1 MSKSPEIKVAE
12 QLTNLMDDHWFN
24 PTIFGRYL
32 AEQPVYTI
40 DRVME
45 MVASI
50 ISEQAK
56 MYQLLRLKGTS
67 SEGLLLANEL
77 NECIKAYQEVTV
89 ISNLK
94 LPKPTLYNLKREEPV
109 RQVQFGWREDKDPFQ
124 QAYTL
129 NRRMPGIDR

>member
-1 MSKSPEIKVAE
+1 MSKTPETKLAE

-32 AEQPVYTI
+32 AEQPMYTL

-45 MVASI
+45 MVVSI

-56 MYQLLRLKGTS
+56 IYVLHKSRGEST
-67 SEGLLLANEL
+67 EGLLLANEL
-77 NECIKAYQEVTV
+77 NECIKAYQEVNV

-94 LPKPTLYNLKREEPV
+94 LPKPTVYNIKREEPIK
-109 RQVQFGWREDKDPFQ
+109 RIQFGWREDKDPFQ
-124 QAYTL
+124 
-129 NRRMPGIDR
+129 

>member
-12 QLTNLMDDHWFN
+12 QLTNLTEDHWFN
-24 PTIFGRYL
+24 ATIFGRYL

-94 LPKPTLYNLKREEPV
+94 LPKPTVYNIKREEPV
-109 RQVQFGWREDKDPFQ
+109 KSKHYGWIDIDKNPFDQV
-124 QAYTL
+124 
-129 NRRMPGIDR
+129 

>member
-1 MSKSPEIKVAE
+1 MSKTPEIKVAE

-56 MYQLLRLKGTS
+56 MYELLRLKGTS

-94 LPKPTLYNLKREEPV
+94 LPKPTVYNIKREEPV
-109 RQVQFGWREDKDPFQ
+109 KSKHYGWIDIDKNPFDQV
-124 QAYTL
+124 
-129 NRRMPGIDR
+129 

>member
-1 MSKSPEIKVAE
+1 MNKTTEIKIAE

-32 AEQPVYTI
+32 AEQPLYTI

-45 MVASI
+45 MVVSI

-56 MYQLLRLKGTS
+56 TYQLHKTRGEST
-67 SEGLLLANEL
+67 EGLLLANEL
-77 NECIKAYQEVTV
+77 NECIKAYQEVNV

-94 LPKPTLYNLKREEPV
+94 LPKPTIYNIKREEPV
-109 RQVQFGWREDKDPFQ
+109 KSKRYGWIDIDKNPFDQV
-124 QAYTL
+124 
-129 NRRMPGIDR
+129 

>member
-1 MSKSPEIKVAE
+1 MSKTQETKLAE
-12 QLTNLMDDHWFN
+12 QLANLADDHWFN

-32 AEQPVYTI
+32 AEQPLYTI

-45 MVASI
+45 MIASI

-56 MYQLLRLKGTS
+56 VYELLRLKGTS

-77 NECIKAYQEVTV
+77 NECIKAYQEVNV

-94 LPKPTLYNLKREEPV
+94 LPKPTIYNIKREEPV
-109 RQVQFGWREDKDPFQ
+109 KPKQYGWIDIDKNPFDQV
-124 QAYTL
+124 
-129 NRRMPGIDR
+129 

>member
-1 MSKSPEIKVAE
+1 MNKTTEIKIAE

-32 AEQPVYTI
+32 AEQPLYTI

-45 MVASI
+45 MVVSI

-56 MYQLLRLKGTS
+56 TYQLHKTRGEST
-67 SEGLLLANEL
+67 EGLLLANEL
-77 NECIKAYQEVTV
+77 NECIKAYQEDNV

-94 LPKPTLYNLKREEPV
+94 LPRPTVYNIKRAESVKPKQYGWIDIDKNPFD
-109 RQVQFGWREDKDPFQ
+109 QV
-124 QAYTL
+124 
-129 NRRMPGIDR
+129 

>member
-1 MSKSPEIKVAE
+1 MTKTTEIKIAE

-32 AEQPVYTI
+32 AEQPLYTI

-45 MVASI
+45 MVVSI

-56 MYQLLRLKGTS
+56 TYQLHKVRGEST
-67 SEGLLLANEL
+67 EGLLLANEL
-77 NECIKAYQEVTV
+77 NECIKAYQEHTV

-94 LPKPTLYNLKREEPV
+94 LPKPTTYDRKIGDVKESTYKYNWLHDEGNLVSDSLNVIPV
-109 RQVQFGWREDKDPFQ
+109 S
-124 QAYTL
+124 L
-129 NRRMPGIDR
+129 

>member
-1 MSKSPEIKVAE
+1 MSKTPEIKVAE
-12 QLTNLMDDHWFN
+12 ELTNLMDDHWFN

-32 AEQPVYTI
+32 AEQPLYTI

-45 MVASI
+45 MVASV

-56 MYQLLRLKGTS
+56 VYELLRLQGTS

-77 NECIKAYQEVTV
+77 NECIKAYQESNV

-94 LPKPTLYNLKREEPV
+94 LPKPIVYNVKPKETTKRI
-109 RQVQFGWREDKDPFQ
+109 QFGWREDKDPFQ
-124 QAYTL
+124 
-129 NRRMPGIDR
+129 

>member
-1 MSKSPEIKVAE
+1 MSKTPEIKIAE

-32 AEQPVYTI
+32 AEQPLYTI

-45 MVASI
+45 MVVSI

-56 MYQLLRLKGTS
+56 TYQLHKIRGEST
-67 SEGLLLANEL
+67 EGLLLANEL
-77 NECIKAYQEVTV
+77 NECIKAYQEVNV

-94 LPKPTLYNLKREEPV
+94 LPKPTVYHRKREEPV
-109 RQVQFGWREDKDPFQ
+109 IHKQFGYTDEDKNPFDQ
-124 QAYTL
+124 V
-129 NRRMPGIDR
+129 

>member
-1 MSKSPEIKVAE
+1 MTKTTEIKIAE

-32 AEQPVYTI
+32 AEQPLYTI

-45 MVASI
+45 MVVSI

-56 MYQLLRLKGTS
+56 TYQLHKTKGEST
-67 SEGLLLANEL
+67 EGLLLANEL
-77 NECIKAYQEVTV
+77 NECIKAYQEHTV

-94 LPKPTLYNLKREEPV
+94 LPKPTVYNIRRDVKINPRI
-109 RQVQFGWREDKDPFQ
+109 FGYTDEDKNPFDQ
-124 QAYTL
+124 V
-129 NRRMPGIDR
+129 

>member
-32 AEQPVYTI
+32 AEQPLYTI

-45 MVASI
+45 MIASV

-56 MYQLLRLKGTS
+56 TYQLHKTKGETT
-67 SEGLLLANEL
+67 EGLLLANEL
-77 NECIKAYQEVTV
+77 NECIKAYQEHTV

-94 LPKPTLYNLKREEPV
+94 LPKPTVYNIRRDVKVNPRI
-109 RQVQFGWREDKDPFQ
+109 FGYTDEDKDPFDQ
-124 QAYTL
+124 V
-129 NRRMPGIDR
+129 

>member
-1 MSKSPEIKVAE
+1 MTKTTEIKIAE

-32 AEQPVYTI
+32 AEQPLYTI

-45 MVASI
+45 MVVSI

-56 MYQLLRLKGTS
+56 TYQLHKVRGEST
-67 SEGLLLANEL
+67 EGLLLANEL
-77 NECIKAYQEVTV
+77 NECIKAYQEHTV

-94 LPKPTLYNLKREEPV
+94 LPKPVVYNIRRDVKVNPRIFGYTDEYKNPFD
-109 RQVQFGWREDKDPFQ
+109 QV
-124 QAYTL
+124 
-129 NRRMPGIDR
+129 

>member
-1 MSKSPEIKVAE
+1 MTKTTEIKIAE

-32 AEQPVYTI
+32 AEQPLYTI

-45 MVASI
+45 MVVSI

-56 MYQLLRLKGTS
+56 TYALHKVRGEST
-67 SEGLLLANEL
+67 EGLLLANEL
-77 NECIKAYQEVTV
+77 NECIKAYQEHTV

-94 LPKPTLYNLKREEPV
+94 LPKPVVYNIRRDVKVNPRI
-109 RQVQFGWREDKDPFQ
+109 FGYTDEDKNPFDQ
-124 QAYTL
+124 V
-129 NRRMPGIDR
+129 

>member
-1 MSKSPEIKVAE
+1 MSKTTEIKIAE

-32 AEQPVYTI
+32 AEQPLYTI

-45 MVASI
+45 MVVSI

-56 MYQLLRLKGTS
+56 TYALHKIRGEST
-67 SEGLLLANEL
+67 EGLLLANEL
-77 NECIKAYQEVTV
+77 NECIKAYQEHTV

-94 LPKPTLYNLKREEPV
+94 LPKPVVYNIRRDVKVNPRI
-109 RQVQFGWREDKDPFQ
+109 FGYTDEDKNPFDQ
-124 QAYTL
+124 V
-129 NRRMPGIDR
+129 